1 MRQITIRNITIDVIK
16 KDIKNLHLA
25 VYPPTGRVRIA
36 APLDV
41 EDEAVRLFAISKL
54 GWIKKHRKNFDNQKR
69 ETKREYVSGESHY
82 FEGRRYLLNV
92 IYQKEKPKVKIRN
105 KTHID
110 LYVRENSSLEQREK
124 IMTEWYRENLKEKI
138 PPLVEKWTKKIGVEL
153 KDWQVKKM
161 RTKWGT
167 CNIEAKRVW
176 FNLELSKKPN
186 HCLEYIVVHELV
198 HFIER
203 HHNDRYLSLMDKFLP
218 NWRIFRDELNEM
230 ILSYE
235 DWNYDQIVRMD

>member
-1 MRQITIRNITIDVIK
+1 MKQITVRNIKIDVIK

-36 APLDV
+36 APLNV
-41 EDEAVRLFAISKL
+41 KDEAIRLFAISKL
-54 GWIKKHRKNFDNQKR
+54 GWIKKHQKNFDNQSR

-92 IYQKEKPKVKIRN
+92 IYQTGKPEVKIRN

-110 LYVRENSSLEQREK
+110 LFVKEGSNLEQRER
-124 IMTEWYRENLKEKI
+124 IMTDWYRANLKKRI
-138 PPLVEKWTKKIGVEL
+138 SPLIAKWQKKIGVEL
-153 KDWQVKKM
+153 SDWQVKRM

-167 CNIEAKRVW
+167 CNAEAKRIW
-176 FNLELSKKPN
+176 LNLELAKKPIR
-186 HCLEYIVVHELV
+186 CLEYIIVHELV

-203 HHNDRYLSLMDKFLP
+203 HHNARYISLMDKFLP
-218 NWRIFRDELNEM
+218 NWKVYQNELNNI

-235 DWNYDQIVRMD
+235 DWQD

>member
-1 MRQITIRNITIDVIK
+1 MRQITVRNIKIDVIK

-36 APLDV
+36 TPLDV
-41 EDEAVRLFAISKL
+41 DDEQVRLFAVSKL
-54 GWIKKHRKNFDNQKR
+54 GWIKKHRKNFAEQKR
-69 ETKREYVSGESHY
+69 QTKREYISGESHY

-92 IYQKEKPKVKIRN
+92 IYRKGKPKVEIRN

-110 LYVRENSSLEQREK
+110 LYVREKSSLEQREK
-124 IMTEWYRENLKEKI
+124 VLTEWYRENLKEKI
-138 PPLVEKWTKKIGVEL
+138 PPLIEKWQKKIGAEL
-153 KDWQVKKM
+153 NDWQVKKM

-167 CNIEAKRVW
+167 CNTEAKRIL
-176 FNLELSKKPN
+176 FNLELAKKP
-186 HCLEYIVVHELV
+186 HYCLEYIVVHELV

-203 HHNDRYLSLMDKFLP
+203 HHNDRYVSLMNKFLP
-218 NWRIFRDELNEM
+218 NWRIYRDELNET

-235 DWNYDQIVRMD
+235 DWNS

>member
-1 MRQITIRNITIDVIK
+1 MRQITVRNITIDVIK

-36 APLDV
+36 TPLEID
-41 EDEAVRLFAISKL
+41 DEQIRLFAVSKL
-54 GWIKKHRKNFDNQKR
+54 GWIKKHRKNFDNQNR

-82 FEGRRYLLNV
+82 FEGRRFLLNV
-92 IYQKEKPKVKIRN
+92 IYQAGKLKIKIRN

-110 LYVRENSSLEQREK
+110 LFVKEGSSLAQREK
-124 IMTEWYRENLKEKI
+124 IMTEWYRTNLKKRI
-138 PPLVEKWTKKIGVEL
+138 SPLIEKWQKKIGVEL
-153 KDWQVKKM
+153 REWRIKRM

-167 CNIEAKRVW
+167 CNIEAKRIW

-203 HHNDRYLSLMDKFLP
+203 HHKLIPPEQISLSPTAKNRPLF
-218 NWRIFRDELNEM
+218 WW
-230 ILSYE
+230 SY
-235 DWNYDQIVRMD
+235 YQ